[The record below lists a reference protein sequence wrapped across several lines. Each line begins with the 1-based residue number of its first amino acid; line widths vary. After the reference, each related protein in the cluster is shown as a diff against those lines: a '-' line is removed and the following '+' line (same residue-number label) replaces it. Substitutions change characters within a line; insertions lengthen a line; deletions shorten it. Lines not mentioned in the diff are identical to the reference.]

1 MGFQGSFN
9 TKGMSLIKRVISVL
23 LALVLVF
30 SFSSTTFAIVTH
42 NVSTESSKL
51 SLQGAELN
59 EEAEKVL
66 DLINEIRLA
75 EGVNQLVWE
84 NALVEPAKQRAAEN
98 VITLGHTRPN
108 GSEWYTVSDYAF
120 GENLTAGTYLITA
133 EDAVA
138 RWMKSPAHKKLILSP
153 KFSTMAVGTFVPY
166 ETCDTQGYA
175 YYWALLFGIGES
187 VEYMPVTGIDSTLP
201 ITIYTDPSIAKYANQ
216 SPVKATLS
224 VISNVGTMS
233 AKLQAN
239 SISANFNIIKKTL
252 EQSFKN

>member
-30 SFSSTTFAIVTH
+30 SFSSTTFAIVTY

-84 NALVEPAKQRAAEN
+84 SDLVEPAKQRADEN
-98 VITLGHTRPN
+98 VTTPDHTRPH
-108 GSEWYTVSDYAF
+108 
-120 GENLTAGTYLITA
+120 
-133 EDAVA
+133 
-138 RWMKSPAHKKLILSP
+138 R
-153 KFSTMAVGTFVPY
+153 
-166 ETCDTQGYA
+166 
-175 YYWALLFGIGES
+175 
-187 VEYMPVTGIDSTLP
+187 
-201 ITIYTDPSIAKYANQ
+201 
-216 SPVKATLS
+216 
-224 VISNVGTMS
+224 SN
-233 AKLQAN
+233 
-239 SISANFNIIKKTL
+239 
-252 EQSFKN
+252 